1 MAHSANPDPQR
12 TSLPFSPAPE
22 ITHALFVPRPVKDRS
37 VPTDRMPSWGFPSDR
52 RVSVTD
58 ESLDQRAS
66 LLAIK
71 HFGQDPTV
79 RYEISDYERIKDFLR
94 HGKTD
99 KAEDHLKLRCKV
111 LHGDAAKSRFSVQAA
126 GTRSLS
132 YGDAVREASKL
143 LATEGV
149 GGAWEDNPRSAIEN
163 LSRAVIFLDKDST
176 ELKPSDPLMR
186 QAIGKAYLPYL
197 ALQFNEFSECL
208 RLLDVYRLI
217 PKEELHLIDRVVAV
231 VATFAK
237 VATRGLP
244 LRDNDQKVLALAL
257 ATLEKLR
264 SDYPMI
270 QEALALTAH
279 GYSLDPSTNQELLRR
294 GNPSAAEILEYRSRT
309 PPFNRPLGPY
319 EEVVSTFIGEL
330 DIDNLHTLPEL
341 QKYWAHNTKGPVE
354 NFESTIELLTDYAKN
369 ALPEGSLGQEAL
381 RYLLLQ
387 LGELRD
393 SVALSGNKAIPR
405 LLNGIIDYLE
415 TDAWR
420 AHERIPPLKQCLELL
435 VNLKTD
441 SAFIEAEKLV
451 SHAYSLDEAENSELC
466 RMGNPR
472 SAEILAP
479 SLPGGS
485 PDSSSPSV
493 EGLTSPDT
501 VQSSLGSQLTRTPLA
516 IDQAFSTIEEEANA
530 KKPSLNSLTPSPVQ
544 LNAERGVS
552 RRVYDDGRVEEGHFV
567 NGQLEGMGRRTH
579 PDGRMERGRFKQG
592 VLLPQPPPPPG
603 PPPPLAT
610 RSAPSR
616 AAPNMPSEHN
626 KPPPLPPRHPAPRVV
641 PKPIQSEPPP
651 PLPPRSNRP
660 APPPPPPR

>member
-12 TSLPFSPAPE
+12 TSLPFSPE
-22 ITHALFVPRPVKDRS
+22 IIHALVVPDGRAA
-37 VPTDRMPSWGFPSDR
+37 
-52 RVSVTD
+52 SVTA

-71 HFGQDPTV
+71 HFGKDPTV
-79 RYEISDYERIKDFLR
+79 RYEISDYERIKDYL
-94 HGKTD
+94 HDGKID
-99 KAEDHLKLRCKV
+99 KAEDLLKTRCKV
-111 LHGDAAKSRFSVQAA
+111 LHGDAAKSRFSVQT
-126 GTRSLS
+126 GDTRSFS
-132 YGDAVREASKL
+132 YGDAVRESSKL

-149 GGAWEDNPRSAIEN
+149 SGTWEDNPRSAIEN

-231 VATFAK
+231 VATLAK

-264 SDYPMI
+264 SDYPII

-279 GYSLDPSTNQELLRR
+279 GYSLDPTTNQELLRR

-341 QKYWAHNTKGPVE
+341 QKYWAHNTKGPLE

-441 SAFIEAEKLV
+441 LAFVEAEKLV
-451 SHAYSLDEAENSELC
+451 THGYSIDEAENSELC

-472 SAEILAP
+472 SAEILARP
-479 SLPGGS
+479 PPGGS

-493 EGLTSPDT
+493 EGQTSPDT
-501 VQSSLGSQLTRTPLA
+501 VQSSLGSQLTRTPYA
-516 IDQAFSTIEEEANA
+516 IDQAFSMIEEEANA
-530 KKPSLNSLTPSPVQ
+530 KKPLLSRLTPSPVK
-544 LNAERGVS
+544 LNAESGVS
-552 RRVYDDGRVEEGHFV
+552 TRVYDDGRVEEGHFV

-592 VLLPQPPPPPG
+592 VLQPQPPPPPG

-610 RSAPSR
+610 RPVPSQ
-616 AAPNMPSEHN
+616 ASPSTPLEN
-626 KPPPLPPRHPAPRVV
+626 NRPPPLPPRPN
-641 PKPIQSEPPP
+641 KQTPP
-651 PLPPRSNRP
+651 PLPPRN
-660 APPPPPPR
+660 PPPSVP